1 MKQSVTIKIDRLPDG
16 AKKEMADFYE
26 YLLHKY
32 STKMDTDKT
41 LAMRKIP
48 RVQSVQKA
56 FFKKIKEFSFDIPK
70 DYHFDRDSLY
80 DR

>member
-1 MKQSVTIKIDRLPDG
+1 MKQSVTIKIDRLPDE

-32 STKMDTDKT
+32 STKTDMDKA
-41 LAMRKIP
+41 LAMKKTP
-48 RVQSVQKA
+48 CVQSDQKA

>member
-1 MKQSVTIKIDRLPDG
+1 MKPSVTIKIDRLPDG

-32 STKMDTDKT
+32 STKKDMDK
-41 LAMRKIP
+41 ASVMKKISGV
-48 RVQSVQKA
+48 RSAQKS
-56 FFKKIKEFSFDIPK
+56 FFKKIEEFSFNIPK
-70 DYHFDRDSLY
+70 DYHFDRESLY

>member
-1 MKQSVTIKIDRLPDG
+1 MKQSVTIEVDLLPDG

-26 YLLHKY
+26 YLLNKY
-32 STKMDTDKT
+32 SM
-41 LAMRKIP
+41 KINIEKVP
-48 RVQSVQKA
+48 IVKKKSGKRTAIS
-56 FFKKIKEFSFDIPK
+56 FFKKIDGFSFDLPK

>member
-1 MKQSVTIKIDRLPDG
+1 MKQSVTIEIDLLPDG
-16 AKKEMADFYE
+16 AKKEMVDFYE

-32 STKMDTDKT
+32 SAKMDMDKAS
-41 LAMRKIP
+41 AMKKIP
-48 RVQSVQKA
+48 GVRSAQKS
-56 FFKKIKEFSFDIPK
+56 FFKKIEEFSFDLPK

>member
-1 MKQSVTIKIDRLPDG
+1 MKQFTTIKIDRLPDG

-32 STKMDTDKT
+32 STKMDMDKT
-41 LAMRKIP
+41 LAVKKIP
-48 RVQSVQKA
+48 CVRSDQKA
-56 FFKKIKEFSFDIPK
+56 FFKKIEEFSFDIPK
-70 DYHFDRDSLY
+70 NYHFDRDSLY

>member
-1 MKQSVTIKIDRLPDG
+1 MKQFTTIKIDRLPDG

-32 STKMDTDKT
+32 STKMDMDKT
-41 LAMRKIP
+41 LAVKKIP
-48 RVQSVQKA
+48 YVRSDQKA
-56 FFKKIKEFSFDIPK
+56 FFKKIEEFSFDIPK
-70 DYHFDRDSLY
+70 NYHFDRDSLY

>member
-1 MKQSVTIKIDRLPDG
+1 MKQSVAIKIDRLPDG

-32 STKMDTDKT
+32 SAKKDVDKAS
-41 LAMRKIP
+41 AMRKISGV
-48 RVQSVQKA
+48 RSDQKK
-56 FFKKIKEFSFDIPK
+56 FFKKIEDFSFNIPK
-70 DYHFDRDSLY
+70 GYHFDRDSLY

>member
-1 MKQSVTIKIDRLPDG
+1 MKQSVTIKIDQLPDG
-16 AKKEMADFYE
+16 AKREMADFYE

-32 STKMDTDKT
+32 STKMNTNKAV
-41 LAMRKIP
+41 AMTKIP

-70 DYHFDRDSLY
+70 DYHFDRESLY

>member
-56 FFKKIKEFSFDIPK
+56 FFKKIKEFSFDMPK